1 MVTASTRCGLHPQLS
16 PRFYSGNW
24 WHPNTTL
31 AQHLS
36 SEVWFDPANRGDRP
50 AGFKNL
56 PYAADLDRQDAYV
69 KWDTSLQ
76 FKPASADYLV
86 EAFVDNLTDEEIKTT
101 KAAGIAGRSQ
111 LYGAPGRTFGL
122 HG

>member
-1 MVTASTRCGLHPQLS
+1 MVQAPDVAFTLS
-16 PRFYSGNW
+16 YRHDF
-24 WHPNTTL
+24 TL
-31 AQHLS
+31 ATGGTLTPRLRSTYS

-101 KAAGIAGRSQ
+101 KAAGIAGRSPT
-111 LYGAPGRTFGL
+111 LCGPWAHVWPAG
-122 HG
+122 